1 MQKHPNRRAKA
12 PALTQIAALIAT
24 SSFAA
29 MMAGPAYAQSTQPA
43 TDAKSD
49 ASAQTDKAEKGDA
62 VGLNRLVITGTSQ
75 RRSKMRSSVSVTD
88 VDQQQILDFSPRS
101 EAEVLHLIPGV
112 RAESSAGPGGNS
124 NISVRGLP
132 LADGGAKYVQL
143 QEDGLPTVAF
153 GDMNFANNDYWIRY
167 DYNID
172 RIQTVRGG
180 SASTAASHA
189 PGAVINFISKTGETQ
204 GGTVGLTRGLDF
216 NETRFD
222 GSYGGKLAP
231 DLRFHIGGYFRDGEG
246 PRDTNTNS
254 LHGYQ
259 IKGNLTKTFNG
270 GKGFFR
276 VNFKALD
283 EHAPTYTSMPAF
295 GVKSGDTVGSF
306 TALPGYDIRTASQY
320 SPFVSSMPTVGP
332 VGTAVGSSSLQN
344 GITVN
349 AKALGFEFEND
360 LGGGLMAN
368 NKFRYNSHSGA
379 FQTTFASYN
388 TLADILGGFAA
399 GSVAVYAN
407 GPKAGQVVTT
417 ANLANG
423 LISTGPGINTQT
435 PNANHWVNDL
445 SLSKKIDNITARG
458 GLYMSS
464 QTVKQVWQ
472 ISPLFQEVGT
482 QGALIDI
489 NSAAGAALTTMGMN
503 GFNNNWGDC
512 CARQVN
518 ATFNTTAPYAA
529 LSAEVGDFDLDA
541 SVRYDKLKATG
552 TMAFG
557 TAANR
562 AVDVNGNGVIDGA
575 EGRVMLVDTANA
587 RALNYSVGATSYSF
601 GGNYRLSPELSAFL
615 RTSKGARITADRVD
629 VGVVDANGKIKA
641 GASNRF
647 LGEVTQHELGV
658 KNRGD
663 LMGVQYGVF
672 ATLFRSNTSEYSYDQ
687 TRIQRGLDPIVVDK
701 FKATGLELE
710 SAFSIEAFA
719 INLNATYTD
728 MKNSAGFTPHAQ
740 PKWMYTIAPRYTIG
754 PVTVGATLVGKTK
767 SPNGDTPA
775 DGYYDGHMI
784 INGFASMEV
793 TDNVVVSVNATN
805 LANKIAS
812 SGQVGTT
819 STPGL
824 YNFRPETGRA
834 ISASLKYKF

>member
-1 MQKHPNRRAKA
+1 MKKHTNRPSKA
-12 PALTQIAALIAT
+12 PTLNQIAAIVAS

-29 MMAGPAYAQSTQPA
+29 MFALPAAAQTAPA
-43 TDAKSD
+43 APDAKTDTSV
-49 ASAQTDKAEKGDA
+49 QTDKAEKGDA
-62 VGLNRLVITGTSQ
+62 VGLNRIVITGTSQ
-75 RRSKMRSSVSVTD
+75 RKSKMRSSISVTD
-88 VDQQQILDFSPRS
+88 VDQQQILDFAPRS

-153 GDMNFANNDYWIRY
+153 GDMNFANNDYWMRY
-167 DYNID
+167 DFNID

-189 PGAVINFISKTGETQ
+189 PGAVINFISKTGEVQ
-204 GGTVGLTRGLDF
+204 GGSIGLTRGLDF

-222 GSYGGKLAP
+222 GDYGGKIAP

-259 IKGNLTKTFNG
+259 IKANLTKTFNG

-306 TALPGYDIRTASQY
+306 SPLPGYDIRSASQY

-332 VGTAVGSSSLQN
+332 VGTAVGAVSLHN
-344 GITVN
+344 GIVVN

-360 LGGGLMAN
+360 VGNGVVVN
-368 NKFRYNSHSGA
+368 NKFRYNKHSGA
-379 FQTTFASYN
+379 FQTTFAGFN
-388 TLADILGGFAA
+388 TLTDVLGNFAA
-399 GSVAVYAN
+399 GSTARYLN
-407 GPKAGQVVTT
+407 GPKAGQTVTT

-445 SLSKKIDNITARG
+445 SLSKRFDNITARG

-464 QTVKQVWQ
+464 QRVQQVWQ
-472 ISPLFQEVGT
+472 ISPLLQEVGS
-482 QGALIDI
+482 QGALIDVY
-489 NSAAGAALTTMGMN
+489 SAAGAALTTMGMT

-512 CARQVN
+512 CARQVDT
-518 ATFNTTAPYAA
+518 TFNTTAPYAA
-529 LSAEVGDFDLDA
+529 LNMELGNWDLDA
-541 SVRYDKLKATG
+541 SVRHDQLKATG

-557 TAANR
+557 TAADR
-562 AVDVNGNGVIDGA
+562 SVDVNGNGVIDGA
-575 EGRVMLVDTANA
+575 ENKVMLVNTANP
-587 RALNYSVGATSYSF
+587 RQLNYGVNATSYSF
-601 GGNYRLSPELSAFL
+601 GANYRLTPTLSGFV

-629 VGVVDANGKIKA
+629 LGVVDANGKIIA
-641 GASNRF
+641 GATNRF
-647 LGEVTQHELGV
+647 LGEVTQHEVGV
-658 KNRGD
+658 KNRGE
-663 LMGVQYGVF
+663 LAGGSYGLFV
-672 ATLFRSNTSEYSYDQ
+672 TLFHSQTSEYSYDQ
-687 TRIQRGLDPIVVDK
+687 TRIQLGLDPIKVDK

-710 SAFSIEAFA
+710 SAFSIGGFGV
-719 INLNATYTD
+719 NVNATYTD

-740 PKWMYTIAPRYTIG
+740 PKWMFTIAPRYTFG
-754 PVTVGATLVGKTK
+754 PLTVGAIAVGKTK

-775 DGYYDGHMI
+775 DGYYDGHVI
-784 INGFASMEV
+784 VNAFASYDI
-793 TDNVVVSVNATN
+793 TDKMVLSVNATN
-805 LANKIAS
+805 IANKIAS
-812 SGQVGTT
+812 SGQVGGT

-824 YNFRPETGRA
+824 YNFRPEAGRA
-834 ISASLKYKF
+834 ISASLRYNF

>member
-1 MQKHPNRRAKA
+1 MQKHTNRRAKA

-29 MMAGPAYAQSTQPA
+29 MMSVPVYAQSTQA
-43 TDAKSD
+43 DT
-49 ASAQTDKAEKGDA
+49 SAQTDKAEKGDT
-62 VGLNRLVITGTSQ
+62 VGLNRLVITGTSL
-75 RRSKMRSSVSVTD
+75 RKSKMRSSVSVTD

-189 PGAVINFISKTGETQ
+189 PGAVINFISKTGEVQ

-222 GSYGGKLAP
+222 GDYGGKLAP

-283 EHAPTYTSMPAF
+283 ERAPTYTSMPAF
-295 GVKSGDTVGSF
+295 GVKNGDTVGSF
-306 TALPGYDIRTASQY
+306 SALPNYDIRTASQY

-332 VGTAVGSSSLQN
+332 VGTAVGTSSLQN
-344 GITVN
+344 GIVVN

-379 FQTTFASYN
+379 FQTTFASFN
-388 TLADILGGFAA
+388 RLSDILGGFPA
-399 GSVAVYAN
+399 GAVAVYAN

-458 GLYMSS
+458 GLYLSS

-482 QGALIDI
+482 QGALINVND
-489 NSAAGAALTTMGMN
+489 AAGVALTTMGLN

-552 TMAFG
+552 TIAFG

-587 RALNYSVGATSYSF
+587 RALDYSVGATSYSL
-601 GGNYRLSPELSAFL
+601 GGNYRITPELSAFL

-629 VGVVDANGKIKA
+629 MGVVDASGKILA

-658 KNRGD
+658 KNRGE
-663 LMGVQYGVF
+663 LVGVQYGLFV
-672 ATLFRSNTSEYSYDQ
+672 TLFRSNTSEYSYDQ

-701 FKATGLELE
+701 FKATGLEIE
-710 SAFSIEAFA
+710 SAFSIDAFA
-719 INLNATYTD
+719 INVNATYTD

-740 PKWMYTIAPRYTIG
+740 PKWMYTIAPRYTFG
-754 PVTVGATLVGKTK
+754 PVTAGATLVGKTK

-775 DGYYDGHMI
+775 DGFYAGHTI
-784 INGFASMEV
+784 INAFVSMDV
-793 TDNVVVSVNATN
+793 TDNVVASVNATN
-805 LANKIAS
+805 VTNKIAS
-812 SGQVGTT
+812 SGQVGGT

-834 ISASLKYKF
+834 ISASVKYRF

>member
-1 MQKHPNRRAKA
+1 MFTASKKRPTN
-12 PALTQIAALIAT
+12 ALTLNRIAAAVAAT
-24 SSFAA
+24 
-29 MMAGPAYAQSTQPA
+29 MLAGPAFAQQAPA
-43 TDAKSD
+43 PA
-49 ASAQTDKAEKGDA
+49 APSAETKKDKDDT
-62 VGLNRLVITGTSQ
+62 VGLERVIVTATSQ
-75 RRSKMRSSVSVTD
+75 NKSKMRSSVSVTD
-88 VDQQQILDFSPRS
+88 VDQQQILDFAPRS

-124 NISVRGLP
+124 NITVRGLP

-153 GDMNFANNDYWIRY
+153 GDMNFANNDYWMRY
-167 DYNID
+167 DFNIA

-189 PGAVINFISKTGETQ
+189 PGAVINFISKTGEVA
-204 GGTVGLTRGLDF
+204 GGSVGLSRGLDF

-222 GSYGGKLAP
+222 ASYGGKLAP

-283 EHAPTYTSMPAF
+283 ENAPTYTSMPARAT
-295 GVKSGDTVGSF
+295 KNGDTVSGF

-332 VGTAVGSSSLQN
+332 VGTAVGTSSLHR
-344 GITVN
+344 GIVVN

-360 LGGGLMAN
+360 VGQGFVVN
-368 NKFRYNSHSGA
+368 NKFRYNKHSGS
-379 FQTTFASYN
+379 FQTTFASFN
-388 TLADILGGFAA
+388 TLADILGGFPT
-399 GSVAVYAN
+399 GSVARYTN

-445 SLSKKIDNITARG
+445 SVSKKINNITARG
-458 GLYMSS
+458 GVYLSS
-464 QTVKQVWQ
+464 QRVQQVWQ
-472 ISPLFQEVGT
+472 ISPLLQEVGT
-482 QGALIDI
+482 QGALIDVF
-489 NSAAGAALTTMGMN
+489 NAAGAALTTMGMT

-512 CARQVN
+512 CARQVD

-529 LSAEVGDFDLDA
+529 LSMEVGNWDLDA
-541 SVRYDKLKATG
+541 SVRRDQLKASG

-557 TAANR
+557 TAADR
-562 AVDVNGNGVIDGA
+562 SVDVNGNGIIDGA
-575 EGRVMLVDTANA
+575 ENRVMLVNTASP
-587 RALNYSVGATSYSF
+587 RQLNYGVGSTSYSF
-601 GGNYRLSPELSAFL
+601 GANFRFSPTLSAFG

-629 VGVVDANGKIKA
+629 LGVVDADGKIKA
-641 GASNRF
+641 GATNRF
-647 LGEVTQHELGV
+647 LGEVIQHEVGV
-658 KNRGD
+658 KNRGQ
-663 LMGVQYGVF
+663 LAGGSYGLFV
-672 ATLFRSNTSEYSYDQ
+672 TLFQTETSEYSYDQ

-701 FKATGLELE
+701 FKAKGIEFE
-710 SAFSIEAFA
+710 SALAIGAFGL
-719 INLNATYTD
+719 NVNATFND
-728 MKNSAGFTPHAQ
+728 MKNSAGFTPAAN
-740 PKWMYTIAPRYTIG
+740 PKFMYTIAPRYT
-754 PVTVGATLVGKTK
+754 VGRLTMGAIMVGKTK
-767 SPNGDTPA
+767 SPNGNTPA
-775 DGYYDGHMI
+775 DGYYAGHTI
-784 INGFASMEV
+784 INAFATYDI
-793 TDNVVVSVNATN
+793 TDNLVLSVNATN
-805 LANKIAS
+805 LTNKIAS
-812 SGQVGTT
+812 SGAVYGT

-824 YNFRPETGRA
+824 YNFRPEAGRA
-834 ISASLKYKF
+834 VSTSLRYNF

>member
-1 MQKHPNRRAKA
+1 MKTLHARATKA
-12 PALTQIAALIAT
+12 PTLSKIAAAIAAT
-24 SSFAA
+24 LL
-29 MMAGPAYAQSTQPA
+29 AGPAFSQQAAPA
-43 TDAKSD
+43 ADAKN
-49 ASAQTDKAEKGDA
+49 DKNDT
-62 VGLNRLVITGTSQ
+62 VGLERVVITATSQ
-75 RRSKMRSSVSVTD
+75 AKSKMRSSVSVTD
-88 VDQQQILDFSPRS
+88 VDQQQILDFAPRS

-153 GDMNFANNDYWIRY
+153 GDMNFANNDYWMRY
-167 DYNID
+167 DFNIA

-189 PGAVINFISKTGETQ
+189 PGAVINFISKTGEVA
-204 GGTVGLTRGLDF
+204 GGSIGLTRGLDF

-222 GSYGGKLAP
+222 GDYGGKLAP

-246 PRDTNTNS
+246 PRDTGVNS

-283 EHAPTYTSMPAF
+283 ENAPTYTSMPAF
-295 GVKSGDTVGSF
+295 ATKNGNTVSGF
-306 TALPGYDIRTASQY
+306 TALPNYDIRSASQY
-320 SPFVSSMPTVGP
+320 SPYVSSMPTVGP
-332 VGTAVGSSSLQN
+332 VGTAVGTSSLQN
-344 GITVN
+344 GIVVN

-360 LGGGLMAN
+360 VGGGLVVN
-368 NKFRYNSHSGA
+368 NKFRYNKHSGA
-379 FQTTFASYN
+379 FQTTFASFN
-388 TLADILGGFAA
+388 TLADILGGFPT
-399 GSVAVYAN
+399 GSVARYAN

-435 PNANHWVNDL
+435 PNADHWVNDL
-445 SLSKKIDNITARG
+445 SLSKKFGNISARG
-458 GLYMSS
+458 GLYLSS
-464 QTVKQVWQ
+464 QRVQQVWQ
-472 ISPLFQEVGT
+472 ISPLIQEVGT
-482 QGALIDI
+482 QGALIDVY
-489 NSAAGAALTTMGMN
+489 NAAGAALTTMGMT

-529 LSAEVGDFDLDA
+529 LSMELGNWDLDA
-541 SVRYDKLKATG
+541 SVRRDQLKASG

-562 AVDVNGNGVIDGA
+562 SVDVNGNGVIDGA
-575 EGRVMLVDTANA
+575 ENKVMLVDTANA
-587 RALNYSVGATSYSF
+587 RPLNYSVGSTSYSL
-601 GGNYRLSPELSAFL
+601 GANYRIAPSLSVFG

-629 VGVVDANGKIKA
+629 VGVLDANGKIKA
-641 GASNRF
+641 GATNRF
-647 LGEVTQHELGV
+647 LGEVTQHEVGV
-658 KNRGD
+658 KQRGE
-663 LMGVQYGVF
+663 LAGGNYGLFV
-672 ATLFRSNTSEYSYDQ
+672 TLFRSDTSEYSYDQ
-687 TRIQRGLDPIVVDK
+687 TRITRGLDPIVVDK
-701 FKATGLELE
+701 FKATGVEFE
-710 SAFSIEAFA
+710 SAYSVGSFG
-719 INLNATYTD
+719 INVNATYTD

-740 PKWMYTIAPRYTIG
+740 PKWMYTIAPRYSVG
-754 PVTVGATLVGKTK
+754 PVTVGAVVVGKTK

-775 DGYYDGHMI
+775 DGYYAGHTI
-784 INGFASMEV
+784 INAFASYDL
-793 TDNVVVSVNATN
+793 TDNMVLSVNATN

-812 SGQVGTT
+812 SGQVFGT

-824 YNFRPETGRA
+824 YNFRPEAGRA
-834 ISASLKYKF
+834 VSASLRYNF